1 MMKRK
6 LLALSLTL
14 VLALAL
20 CACGGSGGGTLA
32 GGTWTQQEVEL
43 SDLQSYGAEDLKGP
57 IPEDWTLPEDF
68 TVGDNT
74 RVEINGDKILYG
86 EREGEYLD
94 GFTVATYADGA
105 LSTIY
110 EFKSGLVTSW
120 QQFFSPDGSKL
131 VVAWIP
137 SADSTDWNV
146 TLVDLATREES
157 KLERPEMFIQ
167 TEGQEGEKD
176 AAKAPELVMVKWK
189 DDNNLLVTGSLKNFD
204 DSTKPVSYLYTLPAG
219 E

>member
-68 TVGDNT
+68 TVGT
-74 RVEINGDKILYG
+74 TPGWRSTGTKFLWRAGRRISGTALPWPPMP
-86 EREGEYLD
+86 
-94 GFTVATYADGA
+94 TV
-105 LSTIY
+105 
-110 EFKSGLVTSW
+110 
-120 QQFFSPDGSKL
+120 
-131 VVAWIP
+131 
-137 SADSTDWNV
+137 
-146 TLVDLATREES
+146 R
-157 KLERPEMFIQ
+157 
-167 TEGQEGEKD
+167 
-176 AAKAPELVMVKWK
+176 
-189 DDNNLLVTGSLKNFD
+189 
-204 DSTKPVSYLYTLPAG
+204 
-219 E
+219 

>member
-1 MMKRK
+1 M
-6 LLALSLTL
+6 
-14 VLALAL
+14 
-20 CACGGSGGGTLA
+20 
-32 GGTWTQQEVEL
+32 
-43 SDLQSYGAEDLKGP
+43 
-57 IPEDWTLPEDF
+57 
-68 TVGDNT
+68 
-74 RVEINGDKILYG
+74 
-86 EREGEYLD
+86 
-94 GFTVATYADGA
+94 ATYADGA

-157 KLERPEMFIQ
+157 KLE
-167 TEGQEGEKD
+167 TAGQEGEKD

-189 DDNNLLVTGSLKNFD
+189 DDNNLIVTGSLKNFD

>member
-137 SADSTDWNV
+137 SADSTDWN
-146 TLVDLATREES
+146 A
-157 KLERPEMFIQ
+157 
-167 TEGQEGEKD
+167 
-176 AAKAPELVMVKWK
+176 
-189 DDNNLLVTGSLKNFD
+189 
-204 DSTKPVSYLYTLPAG
+204 VSYTHLILYHNSHREFHCFDKISPACP
-219 E
+219 

>member
-1 MMKRK
+1 MKRK

-131 VVAWIP
+131 V
-137 SADSTDWNV
+137 
-146 TLVDLATREES
+146 DLATREES
-157 KLERPEMFIQ
+157 KLELPEMSIQ
-167 TEGQEGEKD
+167 TAGQEGEKD

-189 DDNNLLVTGSLKNFD
+189 DDNNLIVTGSLKNFD

>member
-68 TVGDNT
+68 TGESTVAPGADYTFTAKDKNYDFT
-74 RVEINGDKILYG
+74 FTGSTMGGADVEVIDNGDGTY
-86 EREGEYLD
+86 
-94 GFTVATYADGA
+94 TV
-105 LSTIY
+105 
-110 EFKSGLVTSW
+110 K
-120 QQFFSPDGSKL
+120 
-131 VVAWIP
+131 
-137 SADSTDWNV
+137 N
-146 TLVDLATREES
+146 
-157 KLERPEMFIQ
+157 
-167 TEGQEGEKD
+167 
-176 AAKAPELVMVKWK
+176 
-189 DDNNLLVTGSLKNFD
+189 VTGSIVITA
-204 DSTKPVSYLYTLPAG
+204 TKKGKQYPVTVTGSGKTDITVADFARYG
-219 E
+219 EDFTFSQIGRASCRERV

>member
-1 MMKRK
+1 M
-6 LLALSLTL
+6 
-14 VLALAL
+14 
-20 CACGGSGGGTLA
+20 
-32 GGTWTQQEVEL
+32 
-43 SDLQSYGAEDLKGP
+43 
-57 IPEDWTLPEDF
+57 
-68 TVGDNT
+68 GDNT

-157 KLERPEMFIQ
+157 KLELPEMSIQ
-167 TEGQEGEKD
+167 TAGQEGEKD

-189 DDNNLLVTGSLKNFD
+189 DDNNLIVTGSLKNFD

>member
-1 MMKRK
+1 M
-6 LLALSLTL
+6 
-14 VLALAL
+14 
-20 CACGGSGGGTLA
+20 
-32 GGTWTQQEVEL
+32 
-43 SDLQSYGAEDLKGP
+43 
-57 IPEDWTLPEDF
+57 
-68 TVGDNT
+68 GDNT

-157 KLERPEMFIQ
+157 KLELPEMSIQ
-167 TEGQEGEKD
+167 TAGQEGEGRRQGAGAGD
-176 AAKAPELVMVKWK
+176 GQVEGRQQPDCHRQPE
-189 DDNNLLVTGSLKNFD
+189 NFD

>member
-1 MMKRK
+1 MKRK

-43 SDLQSYGAEDLKGP
+43 SDLQSYGAEDL
-57 IPEDWTLPEDF
+57 

-157 KLERPEMFIQ
+157 KLELPEMSIQ
-167 TEGQEGEKD
+167 TAGQEGEKD

-189 DDNNLLVTGSLKNFD
+189 DDN
-204 DSTKPVSYLYTLPAG
+204 
-219 E
+219 

>member
-110 EFKSGLVTSW
+110 EFKSGLVTSSSAPMAASW
-120 QQFFSPDGSKL
+120 WWPGFPAPIPLTGTSP
-131 VVAWIP
+131 
-137 SADSTDWNV
+137 
-146 TLVDLATREES
+146 
-157 KLERPEMFIQ
+157 
-167 TEGQEGEKD
+167 
-176 AAKAPELVMVKWK
+176 
-189 DDNNLLVTGSLKNFD
+189 
-204 DSTKPVSYLYTLPAG
+204 
-219 E
+219 

>member
-1 MMKRK
+1 M
-6 LLALSLTL
+6 
-14 VLALAL
+14 
-20 CACGGSGGGTLA
+20 
-32 GGTWTQQEVEL
+32 EL

-57 IPEDWTLPEDF
+57 IPEDWTLPDDF

-86 EREGEYLD
+86 ERESEYLD

-157 KLERPEMFIQ
+157 KLELPEMSIQ
-167 TEGQEGEKD
+167 TAGQEGEKD

-189 DDNNLLVTGSLKNFD
+189 DDNNLIVTGSLKNFD

>member
-120 QQFFSPDGSKL
+120 QQSGGGL
-131 VVAWIP
+131 
-137 SADSTDWNV
+137 DSQ
-146 TLVDLATREES
+146 R
-157 KLERPEMFIQ
+157 RFH
-167 TEGQEGEKD
+167 
-176 AAKAPELVMVKWK
+176 
-189 DDNNLLVTGSLKNFD
+189 
-204 DSTKPVSYLYTLPAG
+204 
-219 E
+219 

>member
-1 MMKRK
+1 MSDAYPTVSILDGMRN
-6 LLALSLTL
+6 
-14 VLALAL
+14 
-20 CACGGSGGGTLA
+20 A
-32 GGTWTQQEVEL
+32 GLETN
-43 SDLQSYGAEDLKGP
+43 EDLSKLYTDYRTDRP
-57 IPEDWTLPEDF
+57 VVAINDQDWTLPEDF

-157 KLERPEMFIQ
+157 KLELPEMSIQ
-167 TEGQEGEKD
+167 TAGQEGEKD